1 VRARALLKRTRMMR
15 PHVVGA
21 LMCAL
26 VGCSAPEANDALVDE
41 VDPAVVTDLNR
52 VFAAASAESGVP
64 ADLLAAIGY
73 VETRWQM
80 VQGEAEHDG
89 QPAGVGVMAIRGR
102 DIVDAADRAGVSVD
116 DITYD
121 ALANI
126 RGAALLLA
134 DEAAAQGVSGSDLL
148 AWAPVIATW
157 SDIEDADG
165 VAQYVQ
171 GDVFGTLAT
180 GAEERAESGELVA
193 SIAPHPDL
201 VQATQLTLPKGTADY
216 PASVWR
222 PSPNYGSRGGW
233 HVSHVI
239 IHTCE
244 GNYAGCWGWLR
255 NPAAQASAH
264 YVVNANGSEITQLVR
279 EADRAWHV
287 AASYKCSLNGN
298 TDCAKNGVSV
308 NNFAVGIEHAGFA
321 SQATWNS
328 SMIDASAKLTCDIT
342 KSHGIPRDRHHI
354 LGHGQLQPGNRTDPG
369 AHWPWTLYMDR
380 VRAHCGDGG
389 GGGGTTPPPSAG
401 SIIVDSNNANNDTA
415 KAKIELTG
423 AWTSASA
430 TPGFYGSGYY
440 FGATDEVSAPATFWF
455 YLSSAQSRTVDAWW
469 TAGPNRSTAAAF
481 VAYNAAGAEVGR
493 STKNQTAGG
502 GSWQQLGTYAFTAGW
517 NKIVLSRWAAPGKVV
532 IADAVRIR

>member
-1 VRARALLKRTRMMR
+1 
-15 PHVVGA
+15 
-21 LMCAL
+21 
-26 VGCSAPEANDALVDE
+26 
-41 VDPAVVTDLNR
+41 
-52 VFAAASAESGVP
+52 
-64 ADLLAAIGY
+64 
-73 VETRWQM
+73 
-80 VQGEAEHDG
+80 
-89 QPAGVGVMAIRGR
+89 
-102 DIVDAADRAGVSVD
+102 
-116 DITYD
+116 
-121 ALANI
+121 
-126 RGAALLLA
+126 
-134 DEAAAQGVSGSDLL
+134 VSGSDLL

-157 SDIEDADG
+157 SDIDDADG

-171 GDVFGTLAT
+171 GDVLGTLAT

-193 SIAPHPDL
+193 SIAPHPEL
-201 VQATQLTLPKGTADY
+201 VLSTSLVLPKGTADY

-233 HVSHVI
+233 RVSHVV

-264 YVVNANGSEITQLVR
+264 YVVNATGSEITQLVR

-321 SQATWNS
+321 SQATWS
-328 SMIDASAKLTCDIT
+328 GSMIDSSAKLTCDIT

-369 AHWPWTLYMDR
+369 AHWPWTQYMDR
-380 VRAHCGDGG
+380 VRAHCNDGG
-389 GGGGTTPPPSAG
+389 GGGGTTPPPAPG
-401 SIIVDSNNANNDTA
+401 AIIVDSNNANNDMT

-469 TAGPNRSTAAAF
+469 TAGPNRSSAATF
-481 VAYNAAGAEVGR
+481 VAFNAAGTEVGR
-493 STKNQTAGG
+493 STKNQTTGG
-502 GSWQQLGTYAFTAGW
+502 GGWQQLGTYAFTAGW
-517 NKIVLSRWAAPGKVV
+517 NKVVLSRWAAPGKVV